1 MRRIPF
7 SVSNTSREFL
17 LSTAEAVLRQET
29 IATEE
34 TKNAISIA
42 YRLGGIETYRSSYC
56 IVWMAVFLLST
67 AEAVLRRGE
76 FCFIFLCIG
85 KFLLSTAEAVL
96 RQETIA
102 TEETKNA
109 ISVAYRLGGIE
120 APY

>member
-1 MRRIPF
+1 MMTTLYPR
-7 SVSNTSREFL
+7 
-17 LSTAEAVLRQET
+17 
-29 IATEE
+29 
-34 TKNAISIA
+34 A
-42 YRLGGIETYRSSYC
+42 Y
-56 IVWMAVFLLST
+56 A
-67 AEAVLRRGE
+67 
-76 FCFIFLCIG
+76 